1 TSNVQMSVIP
11 TISEETGNF
20 PFLQKFLK
28 EAPLEEITISRI
40 LHETWR
46 LYGFQTNNDDC
57 ARIVNILAEIRYL
70 WNELKSLVD
79 ANLFRSKFYESETWK
94 LQAERNIGS
103 LKDAMR
109 KGNTAVHGQILR
121 EIDKL
126 DLNNLTYDDP
136 ICNGVVDL
144 KCDRFLINEVDFDI
158 LVGDKAN
165 IRNIVKEAPIKNL
178 CAEFVRKKDEIQTK
192 IKFIITPSQVVY
204 HDHWVEPISV
214 REGVAQGIIDFILQ
228 EIRTDIICR
237 ISGHSEGTYMEM
249 IGRLIDVTMCD
260 LPLEFKIDITRSEQ
274 QSVASKNRKI
284 HQGTGSRGN
293 KPDIMIRAFFQ
304 WKWNEITYAE
314 GGKWDSDEKKRLDDH
329 NSLVRFCSD
338 GYDELSRKF
347 KKEKLRSFLLVFR
360 INVAGNTLIING
372 LTSEKGARFNFPIS
386 ETMIPLFNESVQ
398 EVEDFVHALLTL
410 RNGVI
415 VNLQNL
421 RNSSKKKCKAVD
433 PNDSPLH
440 EVTIRSPR

>member
-1 TSNVQMSVIP
+1 MTIVLKTIFGSLDEDELTEDIIKIFSTSNVQMSVIP

-158 LVGDKAN
+158 LV
-165 IRNIVKEAPIKNL
+165 
-178 CAEFVRKKDEIQTK
+178 
-192 IKFIITPSQVVY
+192 
-204 HDHWVEPISV
+204 
-214 REGVAQGIIDFILQ
+214 
-228 EIRTDIICR
+228 
-237 ISGHSEGTYMEM
+237 
-249 IGRLIDVTMCD
+249 
-260 LPLEFKIDITRSEQ
+260 
-274 QSVASKNRKI
+274 
-284 HQGTGSRGN
+284 
-293 KPDIMIRAFFQ
+293 
-304 WKWNEITYAE
+304 
-314 GGKWDSDEKKRLDDH
+314 
-329 NSLVRFCSD
+329 
-338 GYDELSRKF
+338 
-347 KKEKLRSFLLVFR
+347 
-360 INVAGNTLIING
+360 
-372 LTSEKGARFNFPIS
+372 
-386 ETMIPLFNESVQ
+386 
-398 EVEDFVHALLTL
+398 
-410 RNGVI
+410 NGVI

-440 EVTIRSPR
+440 EVTIRIALRHKIDCFDSGKYYAEGDTSDSEPESQISTPQSKNNDLSKKAHSVHYNPFDSQIAEIDSMLTGMLDYQYWR